1 MNEAKVPTEPGTEA
15 YNAGLSEEIVHNWRP
30 WDHIFA
36 INKIGKGPVLP
47 AYNPHGKYVVKIY
60 WMVSK
65 VCNFLCRFQ
74 PHLHF
79 WGQLLS
85 CKNLKKIMK
94 VIMSAIMIHLAL
106 FSH

>member
-60 WMVSK
+60 WMVSQTTATFCADFSYILGASYFLSGNCP
-65 VCNFLCRFQ
+65 VTLNF
-74 PHLHF
+74 
-79 WGQLLS
+79 
-85 CKNLKKIMK
+85 
-94 VIMSAIMIHLAL
+94 
-106 FSH
+106 